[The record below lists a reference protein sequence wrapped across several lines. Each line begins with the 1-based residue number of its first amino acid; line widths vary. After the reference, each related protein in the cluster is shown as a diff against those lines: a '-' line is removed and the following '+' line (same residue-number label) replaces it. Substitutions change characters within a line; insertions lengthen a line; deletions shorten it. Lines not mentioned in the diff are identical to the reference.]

1 MADDR
6 QECYAFPEQQENR
19 TLQQKRCPGNSSKI
33 QVATRKEKQPD
44 ISVCCESERI
54 YIPLSLQAL
63 VQSING
69 YFQENRVRFCAFWNQ
84 GHGQDNMLLH
94 HFTLKESM
102 SGLINEG
109 RENDLL
115 VFWPEIQ

>member
-1 MADDR
+1 MIDKSVR
-6 QECYAFPEQQENR
+6 HFLSNSNNTIEYNR
-19 TLQQKRCPGNSSKI
+19 KRCPGNSSKI

-44 ISVCCESERI
+44 ISCESERI
-54 YIPLSLQAL
+54 YVPLSLQAL

-84 GHGQDNMLLH
+84 GYGYDNMLLH

-109 RENDLL
+109 KENDIL
-115 VFWPEIQ
+115 VFWPEIE